1 MTTQDH
7 ERKIKIDQQEVVDHL
22 WLQFLEAGYYDDEK
36 GFDLEKIPEKLHAN
50 WGKSCLA
57 DDRNVDRSAVGNP
70 TAADQQMYVGIEV
83 MAQPVSP
90 PPPGYRER
98 SVSTSASVGRSTRYA
113 APQYVIGAKRQRD
126 PVSQSKSRS
135 PAPTWNRQPASS
147 SSSSWQKDWNA
158 DNRN

>member
-1 MTTQDH
+1 MIIK
-7 ERKIKIDQQEVVDHL
+7 KIKIDQQQFVDDL
-22 WLQFLEAGYYDDEK
+22 WLQFLEAGYYKDEK
-36 GFDLEKIPEKLHAN
+36 GFDLDKIPEKLHAN

-57 DDRNVDRSAVGNP
+57 DDRNVDWSAVGNP
-70 TAADQQMYVGIEV
+70 TAAGQPMYVGIEV

-135 PAPTWNRQPASS
+135 PVPTWNRQPASS